1 MVLIGLPGPRG
12 PDEQGVARQ
21 SLALAAQAGEG
32 GLGDHLMALSLSPQG
47 SAVLA
52 QEDDLAMSL
61 HFMNLGSSPLS
72 SAESKLEG
80 LKSNFIE
87 NPQYFC
93 NACKGWGGDRGPR
106 ASPPCSNP
114 ARGALTAAGPPQ
126 ACTTFREGTSSSSGS
141 WARAPSGRF
150 SWLSATTS
158 CRSRRRCWWP

>member
-1 MVLIGLPGPRG
+1 
-12 PDEQGVARQ
+12 
-21 SLALAAQAGEG
+21 
-32 GLGDHLMALSLSPQG
+32 MALSLSPQG

-93 NACKGWGGDRGPR
+93 NACKGWGLWSP
-106 ASPPCSNP
+106 SIPPCSYP
-114 ARGALTAAGPPQ
+114 SWGALMDGGPPRCAPRAAAGHC
-126 ACTTFREGTSSSSGS
+126 AEVG
-141 WARAPSGRF
+141 AGRGRLRKGF
-150 SWLSATTS
+150 LG
-158 CRSRRRCWWP
+158 

>member
-1 MVLIGLPGPRG
+1 
-12 PDEQGVARQ
+12 
-21 SLALAAQAGEG
+21 
-32 GLGDHLMALSLSPQG
+32 MALSLSLQG

-93 NACKGWGGDRGPR
+93 DTCKGWGGGRHDRGSP
-106 ASPPCSNP
+106 ASSH
-114 ARGALTAAGPPQ
+114 ALVPV
-126 ACTTFREGTSSSSGS
+126 
-141 WARAPSGRF
+141 
-150 SWLSATTS
+150 
-158 CRSRRRCWWP
+158 SRWGGH

>member
-1 MVLIGLPGPRG
+1 
-12 PDEQGVARQ
+12 
-21 SLALAAQAGEG
+21 
-32 GLGDHLMALSLSPQG
+32 MALSLSPQG

-93 NACKGWGGDRGPR
+93 NACKGWDGDYGHR
-106 ASPPCSNP
+106 ASPH
-114 ARGALTAAGPPQ
+114 AHTRAG
-126 ACTTFREGTSSSSGS
+126 GH
-141 WARAPSGRF
+141 
-150 SWLSATTS
+150 
-158 CRSRRRCWWP
+158 

>member
-12 PDEQGVARQ
+12 PDEQGVCSAEPGTGCTGWGG
-21 SLALAAQAGEG
+21 AG
-32 GLGDHLMALSLSPQG
+32 GDPLMALSLSPQG

-93 NACKGWGGDRGPR
+93 NACKGWG
-106 ASPPCSNP
+106 
-114 ARGALTAAGPPQ
+114 L
-126 ACTTFREGTSSSSGS
+126 
-141 WARAPSGRF
+141 
-150 SWLSATTS
+150 
-158 CRSRRRCWWP
+158 

>member
-1 MVLIGLPGPRG
+1 
-12 PDEQGVARQ
+12 
-21 SLALAAQAGEG
+21 
-32 GLGDHLMALSLSPQG
+32 MALSLSPKG

-93 NACKGWGGDRGPR
+93 NACKGWVGDCGP
-106 ASPPCSNP
+106 
-114 ARGALTAAGPPQ
+114 
-126 ACTTFREGTSSSSGS
+126 
-141 WARAPSGRF
+141 
-150 SWLSATTS
+150 
-158 CRSRRRCWWP
+158 

>member
-1 MVLIGLPGPRG
+1 MVLIRLPGPWG

-21 SLALAAQAGEG
+21 SLALAAQAGG
-32 GLGDHLMALSLSPQG
+32 GWGDPLMALSLSPKG

-93 NACKGWGGDRGPR
+93 NACKGWVGDCGP
-106 ASPPCSNP
+106 
-114 ARGALTAAGPPQ
+114 
-126 ACTTFREGTSSSSGS
+126 
-141 WARAPSGRF
+141 
-150 SWLSATTS
+150 
-158 CRSRRRCWWP
+158 